1 MKSNLLRRM
10 LAIVIVTALLS
21 CVITGVAF
29 LFIGRRVFAQQKAAD
44 LSRSAEQV
52 ASMTYL
58 FQLGF
63 VNKAQL
69 ERSISGDKNIW
80 DADIY
85 IFDVAGTLWM
95 FSDDEGQ
102 AKQAALHRYLPGVLA
117 GTPTGTAGYDQ
128 SVGMIVGAPVRDTA
142 GGVTGA
148 VFLTK
153 PVAEVNAAMNG
164 LLAALVMSMGGA
176 LFFMLFPAYL
186 GARGIARPLNQMS
199 DAALKMAQGDFSVRA
214 VETGGG
220 EVGRLGQSL
229 NAMSAALS
237 ETIDSLK
244 LERDRM
250 RSVLDGMGEGIL
262 AMDHTGSMTHCNPAA
277 VRLLGGTRG
286 TPATTLPGY
295 GDVAAAMDQARAAGA
310 PGTLALKAGGRDV
323 AVAVTPF
330 FAGAGGAAGAV
341 ALLQDVTESLLLE
354 RTRREYV
361 ANVSHELRTPVAA
374 IRGLAEALD
383 DGMVKKDEDRVRYY
397 GYILREAMRL
407 SRLVDD
413 LLELSRLQSGAVA
426 LARQRV
432 DMNRLMR
439 EVVGRFSPVA
449 QESGL
454 TLAYEQPLETYAA
467 LTNADR
473 VEQVLVILL
482 DNAIRYSPD
491 EGEIRTTLSRED
503 DKLVVGVENPGTLT
517 PEQQARV
524 FERFYKADAARSAN
538 GTGLGLSIAREV
550 LALMGE
556 KINVASENGRIRFA
570 FTVEL
575 DTIESNGALTDDTGG
590 AT

>member
-1 MKSNLLRRM
+1 MKSTLLRRM

-29 LFIGRRVFAQQKAAD
+29 LFIGRRIFAQQKAAD
-44 LSRSAEQV
+44 LSRSAEQI
-52 ASMTYL
+52 ASLTYL
-58 FQLGF
+58 FQMGF
-63 VNKAQL
+63 ISKAQL
-69 ERSISGDKNIW
+69 ERSISGDRNIW

-85 IFDVAGTLWM
+85 IFDAGGTLWM
-95 FSDDEGQ
+95 FTNDEGQ
-102 AKQAALHRYLPGVLA
+102 AKQAALKRHLSGVLA
-117 GTPTGTAGYDQ
+117 GTPSRSAAYDQ
-128 SVGMIVGAPVRDTA
+128 SVGMIVGTPVLDAA

-176 LFFMLFPAYL
+176 LLLMLFPAYL

-199 DAALKMAQGDFSVRA
+199 GAALKMAQGDFSVRA
-214 VETGGG
+214 VETGRG

-237 ETIDSLK
+237 ETIRSLR

-262 AMDHTGSMTHCNPAA
+262 AMDARGAITHCNPAA
-277 VRLLGGTRG
+277 MSLLGGIAG
-286 TPATTLPGY
+286 VGVETLPGY
-295 GDVAAAMDQARAAGA
+295 SAVAAAMGRALAAGEA
-310 PGTLALKAGGRDV
+310 GTLALKSNGRDV

-330 FAGAGGAAGAV
+330 FAGPGNAAGVV
-341 ALLQDVTESLLLE
+341 ALLQDVTEAVLLE

-374 IRGLAEALD
+374 IRSLAEALD
-383 DGMVKKDEDRVRYY
+383 DDMVKKDEDRARYY

-407 SRLVDD
+407 SRLIDD
-413 LLELSRLQSGAVA
+413 LLELSRLQSGAIA
-426 LARQRV
+426 LTRQRV
-432 DMNRLMR
+432 DMNRLMG
-439 EVVGRFSPVA
+439 EAVERFSRIA

-454 TLAYEQPLETYAA
+454 TLSYQEPPEQYTAF
-467 LTNADR
+467 TNADR
-473 VEQVLVILL
+473 VEQVLVVLL
-482 DNAIRYSPD
+482 DNAIRYTPD
-491 EGEIRTTLSRED
+491 EGEIRANLSREGQ
-503 DKLVVGVENPGTLT
+503 KLIVWVENPGELT
-517 PEQQARV
+517 PEQQVRV
-524 FERFYKADAARSAN
+524 FERFYKADASRSAE

-556 KINVASENGRIRFA
+556 SISVTSENGQIRFA
-570 FTVEL
+570 FTVGL
-575 DTIESNGALTDDTGG
+575 GTIEGSDAR
-590 AT
+590 